1 MSSTNNS
8 MDQRMNNIIALNMF
22 LQYKAIENMNDDN
35 SIAPYKAV
43 ERTMNDATA
52 NVLREMLIRT
62 QTDTAFLNALY
73 NFTESFQVLNA
84 CWNSGASLTANAN
97 VTSIDVI
104 STETTN
110 PIA

>member
-1 MSSTNNS
+1 MSSTNNL
-8 MDQRMNNIIALNMF
+8 MDQRMNNIIAINIS
-22 LQYKAIENMNDDN
+22 LQYKAIEASNDPN

-43 ERTMNDATA
+43 EITVNDSNA

-62 QTDTAFLNALY
+62 RTDTALLDALY
-73 NFTESFQVLNA
+73 NFSESFRALNA

-97 VTSIDVI
+97 VTNSDCT

-110 PIA
+110 PTA